1 MTNYHLSKKSSNVK
15 TGKIPVTTSDRKT
28 CPDAC
33 PFKSNG
39 CYAEHGHLSWHW
51 NKVSS
56 GERGVSFDEHIEQL
70 KSLPKSRMRLF
81 QAGDM
86 PGVGN
91 NINIKQTKKLVN
103 ALKGFEVFTYTHK
116 DLGLDKNRKIVKY
129 CNDNGLT
136 INLSANSLTHADEL
150 IDMNIGPVTVTI
162 PEGSGKTKTPKGR
175 KVIICPA
182 IISDKIQCANCG
194 GKKGALCWRQ
204 DRNYVIGFPAHGSG
218 KKKVSEIVGK

>member
-1 MTNYHLSKKSSNVK
+1 MNFHLSKKSSNVK

-28 CPDAC
+28 CPNTC
-33 PFKSNG
+33 PFKNNG

-56 GERGVSFDEHIEQL
+56 GERGVSFDEHIEQI
-70 KSLPKSRMRLF
+70 KKLPKSRMRLF
-81 QAGDM
+81 QAGDL

-91 NINIKQTKKLVN
+91 KINIKQTKKLINV
-103 ALKGFEVFTYTHK
+103 LKGFEVFTYTHK
-116 DLGLDKNRKIVKY
+116 DLSLDKNRKIVKH
-129 CNDNGLT
+129 CNDSGLT
-136 INLSANSLTHADEL
+136 INLSANSLAHADEL

-175 KVIICPA
+175 KVIVCPA
-182 IISDKIQCANCG
+182 IMSDNIQCANCG

-218 KKKVSEIVGK
+218 KKKVSEIVSE